1 MRVMIAALL
10 TETPPS
16 FEGPGAH
23 GREYKSQ
30 MSNAIAIMNIARS
43 MGIIDDTLESSGLE
57 R

>member
-1 MRVMIAALL
+1 MRAMIAALL

-16 FEGPGAH
+16 VEDLGAH
-23 GREYKSQ
+23 GREYRFQ

-43 MGIIDDTLESSGLE
+43 MGIIDDALENSGLE